1 MTATRLGT
9 WARRNRWGLALLPI
23 AAVAVLAASSD
34 RLDAYY
40 LMANPIRAS
49 VAEPG
54 QAITF
59 QTQAV
64 DADGSHDLAVELS
77 LAGTTPTSELW
88 GGDSI
93 DLPDGARLVRVD
105 LALAAPPESILLGCQ
120 MAVVDTEG
128 RRYDYQ
134 HLPIGGGSQPVSP
147 CVPED
152 TPDRARRSARSVAAG
167 SRRTRNHGRSGGAS
181 ARCSSCRR
189 TPRSRPCSCGGTC
202 RTTRSCASADRC
214 PRSSRTWEARWRTPR
229 QRPARR
235 RPAPPQRAP
244 GPGRQRPPGRPRRPA
259 AP

>member
-152 TPDRARRSARSVAAG
+152 TPGPRPSLGALGGGGLAPDEEPRPERWSVGPVFVVPEDAEI
-167 SRRTRNHGRSGGAS
+167 
-181 ARCSSCRR
+181 
-189 TPRSRPCSCGGTC
+189 
-202 RTTRSCASADRC
+202 
-214 PRSSRTWEARWRTPR
+214 EAVLVWWNLPDYAELRV
-229 QRPARR
+229 
-235 RPAPPQRAP
+235 
-244 GPGRQRPPGRPRRPA
+244 G
-259 AP
+259 